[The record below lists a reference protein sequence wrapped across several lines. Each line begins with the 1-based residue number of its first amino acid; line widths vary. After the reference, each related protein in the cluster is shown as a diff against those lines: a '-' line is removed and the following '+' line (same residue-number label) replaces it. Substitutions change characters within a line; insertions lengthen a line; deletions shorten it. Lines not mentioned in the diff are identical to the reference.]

1 MAYLLKRAS
10 LNQDCRFPDRDQLI
24 ALVREAGAA
33 ILDLYRGN
41 IGFETKADGSPITE
55 ADLRSHQILS
65 AGLARLCIVPVL
77 SEEHLAAYEQRAQWQ
92 RFWLVDPLDGTKD
105 YLAHNDEFTVNV
117 ALIEGGRPAIGIIYA
132 PALDELYYA
141 EREAGAY
148 QVSGSAWRRLPAS
161 DAWRA
166 PRMALSRFHDVAA
179 THEFAR
185 LNGIVESLPI
195 GSALKF
201 ARLARGDV
209 SIYPRFTGS
218 SEWDIAAGHCVLEAV
233 GCRIIDLESGS
244 APLYNKPDLHNHH
257 FIALA
262 PTIDF
267 ASLRLPSNT
276 N

>member
-1 MAYLLKRAS
+1 
-10 LNQDCRFPDRDQLI
+10 LNQDCKFPDRQQLI
-24 ALVREAGAA
+24 RLVREAGAA
-33 ILDLYRGN
+33 ILDLYRGDAR
-41 IGFETKADGSPITE
+41 FETKADGSPVTA
-55 ADLRSHQILS
+55 ADLRSHRILS
-65 AGLARLCIVPVL
+65 AGLARLSIVPVL
-77 SEEHLAAYEQRAQWQ
+77 SEEHPARYEQRAQWQ

-105 YLAHNDEFTVNV
+105 YLARNDEFTVNV
-117 ALIEGGRPAIGIIYA
+117 ALIDGGRPAVGIVYA
-132 PALDELYYA
+132 PAVDELYYA

-148 QVSGSAWRRLPAS
+148 QVSGSEWQRLPAS

-166 PRMALSRFHDVAA
+166 RRMAVSRFHDVAA

-185 LNGIVESLPI
+185 LNDIVECQPM

-233 GCRIIDLESGS
+233 GCRIIDLESG
-244 APLYNKPDLHNHH
+244 APPLYNKPDLNNHH

-267 ASLRLPSNT
+267 ASLRLPSQT